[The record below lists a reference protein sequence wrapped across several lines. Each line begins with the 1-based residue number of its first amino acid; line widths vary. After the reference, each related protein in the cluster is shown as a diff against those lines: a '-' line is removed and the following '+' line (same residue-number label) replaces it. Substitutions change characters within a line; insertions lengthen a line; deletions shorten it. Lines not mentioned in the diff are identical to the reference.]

1 MLEAGF
7 ENNTWQAPN
16 VASKSCKVSL
26 VKTILRISVMISI
39 TGSALY
45 STNPVPALCL
55 CKKKVSESFSVCLQS
70 NSECKGPRGRPDERL
85 IFVTVQTPSTQK
97 FKQTFK
103 KKYKRNVVSPAVC
116 VHVLHNQSL
125 RSTP

>member
-1 MLEAGF
+1 
-7 ENNTWQAPN
+7 
-16 VASKSCKVSL
+16 
-26 VKTILRISVMISI
+26 MISI

-85 IFVTVQTPSTQK
+85 IFVTVQTHPPKSSSRLLRKSIRETWCLQL
-97 FKQTFK
+97 
-103 KKYKRNVVSPAVC
+103 YVSMCCIIKA
-116 VHVLHNQSL
+116 
-125 RSTP
+125 